1 MSQRTIRCAMAA
13 IVLCGG
19 GTVAAQSAKEMSFFV
34 TSVGLGKGGDLG
46 GLEGADRH
54 CLALATAAG
63 AGQRTWRAYLSTS
76 GGAAVNA
83 RDRIGKGPWRNAKS
97 VVIARDLTELH
108 GANAID
114 GDTALDER
122 GGLVD
127 AKRHDILTGSRE
139 AGRAYQADRGDR
151 TCSDWTSS
159 GEGTATVGH
168 HDRKGA
174 ATDTDPKSWVT
185 AHRSRGCS
193 QSALAESGGAGLF
206 YCFAAD

>member
-1 MSQRTIRCAMAA
+1 MAQRTIRCAVAA
-13 IVLCGG
+13 IVLCGC
-19 GTVAAQSAKEMSFFV
+19 GTVAAQSPKEMSFFV

-76 GGAAVNA
+76 GAAAVNA
-83 RDRIGKGPWRNAKS
+83 RDRIGKGPWQNARG
-97 VVIARDLTELH
+97 VVIAKDLEQLH
-108 GANAID
+108 GVNGID
-114 GDTALDER
+114 GDNARDER

-127 AKRHDILTGSRE
+127 SSRHDILTGSRE
-139 AGRAYQADRGDR
+139 SGRAYPAERGDR
-151 TCSDWTSS
+151 NCSNWTSS

-168 HDRKGA
+168 HDRAGL
-174 ATDTDPKSWVT
+174 ATDTDAKSWNT